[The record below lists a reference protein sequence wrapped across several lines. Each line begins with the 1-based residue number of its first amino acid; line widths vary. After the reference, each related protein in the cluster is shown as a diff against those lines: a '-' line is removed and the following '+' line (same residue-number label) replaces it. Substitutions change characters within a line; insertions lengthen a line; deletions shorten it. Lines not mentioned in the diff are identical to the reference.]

1 MAEVSKTPTPLE
13 DLRSVAT
20 ELAEKWDAGM
30 KAGKLL
36 AHLEGRIDKYDP
48 RVTRI
53 LAALASLE
61 PTDA

>member
-1 MAEVSKTPTPLE
+1 MSESPTPLE
-13 DLRSVAT
+13 DLRSVAE

-36 AHLEGRIDKYDP
+36 AHLEGRITKYDP

-53 LAALASLE
+53 IAALASLE
-61 PTDA
+61 KPDDN